1 MTQSERDGIRARRS
15 ERYQRALN
23 EFKDQCKRLNEYV
36 DMMRDIVRLH
46 DTGDL
51 HAFVLPNGEKRIGI
65 DSDCL
70 EIRLPSHAEMA
81 DAIIECQ
88 KARQERDRL
97 AREQD

>member
-1 MTQSERDGIRARRS
+1 MTQSERDDIRARRS

-23 EFKDQCKRLNEYV
+23 DFKDQCRHLNEYV
-36 DMMRDIVRLH
+36 DTMRDIICLH
-46 DTGDL
+46 DAGDL
-51 HAFVLPNGEKRIGI
+51 HAFTLPNGEKRIEI

-70 EIRLPSHAEMA
+70 EIKLPSHVEMA